1 MNVAAICRLEAIS
14 RVGMIHLSFYNLDN
28 GFECL
33 VRNIGICRI
42 VMIFQSFFK
51 VETTATVSNAN
62 CKGSKSS
69 LKDIFIAPP
78 SFLEVFS
85 FRSTLIWS
93 VAY

>member
-1 MNVAAICRLEAIS
+1 
-14 RVGMIHLSFYNLDN
+14 MIHLSFYNLDD

-33 VRNIGICRI
+33 VKNQGICKI
-42 VMIFQSFFK
+42 VMMFQSFFK
-51 VETTATVSNAN
+51 VETTTATVSNAN

-93 VAY
+93 VVY

>member
-1 MNVAAICRLEAIS
+1 M
-14 RVGMIHLSFYNLDN
+14 M
-28 GFECL
+28 
-33 VRNIGICRI
+33 
-42 VMIFQSFFK
+42 FQSFFN